1 MQGLIKNISLIWN
14 RFKKG
19 NDNFWVEIE
28 EQFILNDIGVK
39 TAAFIIEE
47 VKNNSRKENINDL
60 EQIKMLLKKYILEIL
75 KDDGVAHEISSTG
88 AAAAVL
94 PGYNISDS
102 KPSVWMIVGV
112 NGVGKT
118 STVAKLAS
126 FFQNSGRSVLL
137 AAADT
142 FRAAAYEQLDHFA
155 EQLSLPIVH
164 HQRGSDPGAVVYD
177 SIEKAVA
184 KKIDMVL
191 IDTAGRM
198 HTAYNLMEELKK
210 IKKVINKKIGRDPD
224 EILMVIDATTGQNAK
239 HQAAIFHEAV
249 GLSGVILTKTDGT
262 SKGGIVLTV
271 KNELN
276 IPVKFLT
283 FGEKI
288 GNIDIFN
295 AEKFTDLLFS

>member
-1 MQGLIKNISLIWN
+1 
-14 RFKKG
+14 
-19 NDNFWVEIE
+19 
-28 EQFILNDIGVK
+28 
-39 TAAFIIEE
+39 
-47 VKNNSRKENINDL
+47 
-60 EQIKMLLKKYILEIL
+60 ML
-75 KDDGVAHEISSTG
+75 
-88 AAAAVL
+88 
-94 PGYNISDS
+94 
-102 KPSVWMIVGV
+102 VGV

-118 STVAKLAS
+118 STVAKLAA
-126 FFQNSGRSVLL
+126 FFQKDGKSVLL

-155 EQLSLPIVH
+155 EKLSLPIVH

-184 KKIDMVL
+184 RKIDIVL

-239 HQAAIFHEAV
+239 HQAAIFNEAV
-249 GLSGVILTKTDGT
+249 GLSGIILTKTDGT

-271 KNELN
+271 KNELK

-288 GNIDIFN
+288 GNLEVFN
-295 AEKFTDLLFS
+295 AEKFADLLFS

>member
-1 MQGLIKNISLIWN
+1 MQRLIKNISLIWN
-14 RFKKG
+14 RFKKS
-19 NDNFWVEIE
+19 NEDFWLEVE
-28 EQFILNDIGVK
+28 EQLILNDIGVK
-39 TAAFIIEE
+39 TAAYIIEV
-47 VKNNSRKENINDL
+47 VKNHCRKENINDL

-75 KDDGVAHEISSTG
+75 KDDGGAHEAS
-88 AAAAVL
+88 AAPTAATVL
-94 PGYNISDS
+94 PDYNISAS
-102 KPSVWMIVGV
+102 IPSVWMLVGV

-118 STVAKLAS
+118 STVAKLAA
-126 FFQNSGRSVLL
+126 FFQKGGKNVLL

-177 SIEKAVA
+177 SIEKAIA
-184 KKIDMVL
+184 RKIDIVL

-210 IKKVINKKIGRDPD
+210 IKKVINKKTGRDPD

-239 HQAAIFHEAV
+239 HQAAIFNEAV
-249 GLSGVILTKTDGT
+249 GLSGIILTKTDGT

-271 KNELN
+271 KNELK
-276 IPVKFLT
+276 IPVKFIT

-288 GNIDIFN
+288 GNIEVFN

>member
-1 MQGLIKNISLIWN
+1 MQRLIKNISLIWN
-14 RFKKG
+14 RFKKS
-19 NDNFWVEIE
+19 NDDFWIEIE
-28 EQFILNDIGVK
+28 EQFILNDIGAK

-47 VKNNSRKENINDL
+47 VKNNCRKENINDL

-75 KDDGVAHEISSTG
+75 KDDGFAHETLAEGS
-88 AAAAVL
+88 ADAVS
-94 PGYNISDS
+94 PYYNISDS
-102 KPSVWMIVGV
+102 IPSVWMIVGV

-126 FFQNSGRSVLL
+126 FFQNSGKSVLL

-184 KKIDMVL
+184 KKIDIVL

-210 IKKVINKKIGRDPD
+210 IKKVISKKIGRDPD

-239 HQAAIFHEAV
+239 HQAAIFNEAV

-288 GNIDIFN
+288 GNIEVFN

>member
-1 MQGLIKNISLIWN
+1 MQKLIKNISLIWN
-14 RFKKG
+14 RFKK
-19 NDNFWVEIE
+19 NNEDFWLEVE

-39 TAAFIIEE
+39 TAAFIIDE
-47 VKNNSRKENINDL
+47 VKNHCQRENINDP
-60 EQIKMLLKKYILEIL
+60 EQIKMLLRKYMLEVL
-75 KDDGVAHEISSTG
+75 KDSDVPS
-88 AAAAVL
+88 
-94 PGYNISDS
+94 GYNLSDS
-102 KPSVWMIVGV
+102 MPSVWMLVGV

-118 STVAKLAS
+118 STVAKLAA
-126 FFQNSGRSVLL
+126 FFQNEGKNVLL

-155 EQLSLPIVH
+155 EQLGLPIVH

-177 SIEKAVA
+177 SIDKAVA
-184 KKIDMVL
+184 RKIDIVI

-239 HQAAIFHEAV
+239 NQAAIFNEAV
-249 GLSGVILTKTDGT
+249 GLSGAILTKTDGT

-271 KNELN
+271 KNELK
-276 IPVKFLT
+276 IPVKFMT

-288 GNIDIFN
+288 GNIEVFN
-295 AEKFTDLLFS
+295 AEKFADLLFS

>member
-1 MQGLIKNISLIWN
+1 MQRLIKNISLIWN
-14 RFKKG
+14 RFKKS
-19 NDNFWVEIE
+19 NEDFWLEVE
-28 EQFILNDIGVK
+28 EQLILNDVGVK

-47 VKNNSRKENINDL
+47 VKNHCRKENINDL

-75 KDDGVAHEISSTG
+75 KDDGG
-88 AAAAVL
+88 ANETSAAGTAATVL
-94 PGYNISDS
+94 PDYNLSASI
-102 KPSVWMIVGV
+102 PSVWILVGV

-126 FFQNSGRSVLL
+126 FFKNAGKNVLL

-177 SIEKAVA
+177 SIDKAVA
-184 KKIDMVL
+184 RKIDIIL

-239 HQAAIFHEAV
+239 HQVAIFNEAV

-271 KNELN
+271 KNELK

-288 GNIDIFN
+288 GNLEVFN
-295 AEKFTDLLFS
+295 AEKFADLLFS

>member
-1 MQGLIKNISLIWN
+1 MQRLIKNLSLIWN
-14 RFKKG
+14 RFKKS
-19 NDNFWVEIE
+19 NEDFWLEVE
-28 EQFILNDIGVK
+28 EQLILNDIGVK
-39 TAAFIIEE
+39 TASFIIEE
-47 VKNNSRKENINDL
+47 VKNDCRKENINDP
-60 EQIKMLLKKYILEIL
+60 EQIRRLLKKYILEIL
-75 KDDGVAHEISSTG
+75 NDGE
-88 AAAAVL
+88 VL
-94 PGYNISDS
+94 PDYNISN
-102 KPSVWMIVGV
+102 PIPRVWMLVGV

-126 FFQNSGRSVLL
+126 FFQKTGKSVLL

-142 FRAAAYEQLDHFA
+142 FRAAAFEQLDHFA
-155 EQLSLPIVH
+155 EQLNIPIVH

-184 KKIDMVL
+184 RKIDIIL

-239 HQAAIFHEAV
+239 HQVAIFHEAV

-271 KNELN
+271 KNELK
-276 IPVKFLT
+276 IPVRFLT
-283 FGEKI
+283 FGEVI
-288 GNIDIFN
+288 GNIEVFN

>member
-1 MQGLIKNISLIWN
+1 MQRLLKNLSLIWN
-14 RFKKG
+14 RFKRS
-19 NDNFWVEIE
+19 NEDFWLEVE

-39 TAAFIIEE
+39 TAAFIIEA
-47 VKNNSRKENINDL
+47 VKNHCQKENINDL

-75 KDDGVAHEISSTG
+75 GDG
-88 AAAAVL
+88 AAAESAVL
-94 PGYNISDS
+94 PGYNLSNS
-102 KPSVWMIVGV
+102 SPNVWMLVGV

-118 STVAKLAS
+118 STVAKLAA
-126 FFQNSGRSVLL
+126 FFQKDGKSVLL

-155 EQLSLPIVH
+155 EKLSLPIVH

-184 KKIDMVL
+184 RKIDIVL

-239 HQAAIFHEAV
+239 HQAAIFNEAV
-249 GLSGVILTKTDGT
+249 GLSGIILTKTDGT

-271 KNELN
+271 KNELK

-288 GNIDIFN
+288 GNLEVFN
-295 AEKFTDLLFS
+295 AEKFADLLFS

>member
-1 MQGLIKNISLIWN
+1 MQRLIKNLSLIWN
-14 RFKKG
+14 RFKKS
-19 NDNFWVEIE
+19 NEDFWLEVE

-39 TAAFIIEE
+39 TAAFIIEA
-47 VKNNSRKENINDL
+47 VKNHCQKENINDL

-75 KDDGVAHEISSTG
+75 KNG
-88 AAAAVL
+88 AVL
-94 PGYNISDS
+94 SDYNLSDS
-102 KPSVWMIVGV
+102 IPSVWMLVGV

-118 STVAKLAS
+118 STVAKIAA
-126 FFQNSGRSVLL
+126 FFQNDGKNVLL

-155 EQLSLPIVH
+155 EKLNLPIVH

-184 KKIDMVL
+184 KKIDIVL

-239 HQAAIFHEAV
+239 HQAAIFNEAV

-288 GNIDIFN
+288 GNIEVFN

>member
-1 MQGLIKNISLIWN
+1 MQKLIKNLSLIWN
-14 RFKKG
+14 RFKKS
-19 NDNFWVEIE
+19 NEDFWLEVE

-39 TAAFIIEE
+39 TAAFIIDM
-47 VKNNSRKENINDL
+47 VKNHCRKENINDL
-60 EQIKMLLKKYILEIL
+60 DQIKTLLKKSILGIL
-75 KDDGVAHEISSTG
+75 KDG
-88 AAAAVL
+88 AVL
-94 PGYNISDS
+94 PDYNLSNSI
-102 KPSVWMIVGV
+102 PSVWMIVGV

-118 STVAKLAS
+118 STVAKIAA
-126 FFQNSGRSVLL
+126 FFQKGGKSVLL

-177 SIEKAVA
+177 SVEKAVA
-184 KKIDMVL
+184 RKIDIVL

-239 HQAAIFHEAV
+239 HQAAIFNEAV
-249 GLSGVILTKTDGT
+249 GLSGIILTKTDGT

-271 KNELN
+271 KNELK

-288 GNIDIFN
+288 GNLEVFN
-295 AEKFTDLLFS
+295 AEKFADLLFS

>member
-1 MQGLIKNISLIWN
+1 MQRLIKNLSLIWN
-14 RFKKG
+14 RFKKS
-19 NDNFWVEIE
+19 NEDFWMEVE
-28 EQFILNDIGVK
+28 EQLILNDVGVK

-47 VKNNSRKENINDL
+47 VKNHCRKENINDL

-75 KDDGVAHEISSTG
+75 NGG
-88 AAAAVL
+88 AAAGAAEAAVL
-94 PGYNISDS
+94 PDYNLSNSI
-102 KPSVWMIVGV
+102 PSVWMLVGV

-126 FFQNSGRSVLL
+126 FFQNAGKNVLL

-184 KKIDMVL
+184 RKIDIVL

-198 HTAYNLMEELKK
+198 HTANNLMEELKK
-210 IKKVINKKIGRDPD
+210 LKKVINKKTGRNPD

-239 HQAAIFHEAV
+239 HQAVIFNEAV
-249 GLSGVILTKTDGT
+249 GLSGIILTKTDGT

-271 KNELN
+271 KNELK

-288 GNIDIFN
+288 ENLEVFN

>member
-1 MQGLIKNISLIWN
+1 MQRLIKNISLIWN
-14 RFKKG
+14 RFKKS
-19 NDNFWVEIE
+19 NEDFWLEIE
-28 EQFILNDIGVK
+28 EQLILNDIGVK

-47 VKNNSRKENINDL
+47 VKNHCRKENINDL
-60 EQIKMLLKKYILEIL
+60 EQIKLLLKKYILEIL
-75 KDDGVAHEISSTG
+75 NDG
-88 AAAAVL
+88 AAAGSAKASAL
-94 PGYNISDS
+94 PDYKLSNSI
-102 KPSVWMIVGV
+102 PSVWMLVGV

-126 FFQNSGRSVLL
+126 FFQNAGKNVLL

-155 EQLSLPIVH
+155 EQLDLPIVH

-184 KKIDMVL
+184 RKIDIVL

-239 HQAAIFHEAV
+239 HQAAIFNEAV
-249 GLSGVILTKTDGT
+249 GLSGIILTKTDGT

-271 KNELN
+271 KNELK

-288 GNIDIFN
+288 ENLEVFN

>member
-1 MQGLIKNISLIWN
+1 MQNLIKNLSLIWN
-14 RFKKG
+14 RFKKS
-19 NDNFWVEIE
+19 NEDFWLEVE

-39 TAAFIIEE
+39 TAAFIIEA
-47 VKNNSRKENINDL
+47 VKNHCQKENINDL
-60 EQIKMLLKKYILEIL
+60 EQIKILLKKYILDIL
-75 KDDGVAHEISSTG
+75 DDKAAPAISSDYSLSNSIPT
-88 AAAAVL
+88 
-94 PGYNISDS
+94 
-102 KPSVWMIVGV
+102 VWMIVGV

-118 STVAKLAS
+118 STVAKLAA
-126 FFQNSGRSVLL
+126 FFKNNGKNVLL

-184 KKIDMVL
+184 KKVDIVL

-210 IKKVINKKIGRDPD
+210 IKKVINKNIGRDPD

-239 HQAAIFHEAV
+239 HQAAIFNEAV

-288 GNIDIFN
+288 DNIEVFN
-295 AEKFTDLLFS
+295 AKKFADLLFS

>member
-1 MQGLIKNISLIWN
+1 MQRLFKNISLIWN
-14 RFKKG
+14 SFKKS
-19 NDNFWVEIE
+19 NDDFWMEIE

-47 VKNNSRKENINDL
+47 VRKNCRKENINDL

-75 KDDGVAHEISSTG
+75 KDNSAAHEASNAGTT
-88 AAAAVL
+88 AAIL
-94 PGYNISDS
+94 PGCNISKS
-102 KPSVWMIVGV
+102 IPSVWMLVGV

-118 STVAKLAS
+118 STIAKLAS
-126 FFQNSGRSVLL
+126 FFQNSGISVLL

-184 KKIDMVL
+184 RKIDMVL

-288 GNIDIFN
+288 GNIEVFN
-295 AEKFTDLLFS
+295 AEKFADLLFS

>member
-1 MQGLIKNISLIWN
+1 MQRLIKNLSLIWN
-14 RFKKG
+14 RFKKS
-19 NDNFWVEIE
+19 NEDFWLEIE
-28 EQFILNDIGVK
+28 EQLILNDIGVK

-47 VKNNSRKENINDL
+47 VKNHCRKENINDL

-75 KDDGVAHEISSTG
+75 NGG
-88 AAAAVL
+88 AAASAAEAAVL
-94 PGYNISDS
+94 PDYNLSNSI
-102 KPSVWMIVGV
+102 PSVWMLVGV

-126 FFQNSGRSVLL
+126 FFQNEGKNVLL

-155 EQLSLPIVH
+155 EQLGLPIVH

-184 KKIDMVL
+184 RKIDIVL

-210 IKKVINKKIGRDPD
+210 IKKVINKKTGRNPD

-239 HQAAIFHEAV
+239 HQAAIFNEAV
-249 GLSGVILTKTDGT
+249 GLSGIILTKTDGT

-271 KNELN
+271 KNELK

-288 GNIDIFN
+288 ENLEVFN